1 MEKKYQEVLKR
12 QGIDSEEIG
21 NIWKQLPRT
30 KGHRTE
36 LSQFTSSDNDGL
48 YGLEE
53 EEFEDDHDD
62 QHDEHHE
69 GYSDNSE
76 ADLAESISIN
86 LSPKKE
92 CDY

>member
-21 NIWKQLPRT
+21 NIWKQLPRG
-30 KGHRTE
+30 KDHRTE
-36 LSQFTSSDNDGL
+36 MNQFTSSDNDGL

-53 EEFEDDHDD
+53 EEFEDEHDD
-62 QHDEHHE
+62 NQHDD
-69 GYSDNSE
+69 YSDNSE

-86 LSPKKE
+86 LSPKK
-92 CDY
+92 DY